1 MAKDEKSLNER
12 ILASELRTK
21 TLKLKQAKSEIKDL
35 QTRLDKVESTIA
47 SDFDVKSKELGRK
60 VVTITM
66 KDGSESRYIRA
77 NDFSDFVSTFLSE
90 HKVNQFSLV
99 FALAPTS
106 AIFLSYFLGKSEP
119 LFASFCG

>member
-90 HKVNQFSLV
+90 HKVN
-99 FALAPTS
+99 
-106 AIFLSYFLGKSEP
+106 
-119 LFASFCG
+119 